1 MAIPYSEFAEILKD
15 SYSAYYSIHDD
26 PDELGTEL
34 PIAFR
39 ADYVARDE
47 RYPLTPAI
55 AYKNGLTL
63 PEDFRCDCSMG
74 EKADLEEQLK
84 RLASINGLI
93 EIE

>member
-1 MAIPYSEFAEILKD
+1 MKYIDQENPRYTYYIRETLNGFAIQVLN
-15 SYSAYYSIHDD
+15 
-26 PDELGTEL
+26 
-34 PIAFR
+34 
-39 ADYVARDE
+39 VARDE

-84 RLASINGLI
+84 RLARINGLI